1 MLAVLMISC
10 SSSERIAAEP
20 TDVPLDV
27 AFELEL
33 ELAVELAVEL
43 VVALTLELELE
54 LEPPE
59 LPHAETTKLIR
70 TAARSDSPR
79 CKRITTSL
87 LTVT

>member
-1 MLAVLMISC
+1 MISC

-27 AFELEL
+27 GFELEL
-33 ELAVELAVEL
+33 EAAVELAVELAV
-43 VVALTLELELE
+43 VLTLGLELELELE

-79 CKRITTSL
+79 CKRITTSS